1 MSTHPNRY
9 LNELFLDLR
18 ARYFPDRLRS
28 YSVMVGDELDNKSGY
43 CDSTLRLIGIN
54 ASILSSP
61 LDLRL
66 TLVHEMCHVGIPNH
80 GRAFREELLRVARL
94 GEPAAVLE
102 LRQFNPPRPV
112 RTARTRPL
120 RAQSDI
126 QGSGYRA

>member
-1 MSTHPNRY
+1 MSTRPNRY

-28 YSVMVGDELDNKSGY
+28 YSVIVDDELDHMSGY

-54 ASILSSP
+54 GSLLNSP

-66 TLVHEMCHVGIPNH
+66 TLVHEMCHVGIPSH

-102 LRQFNPPRPV
+102 LRRCTAPRLV
-112 RTARTRPL
+112 RPARTRP
-120 RAQSDI
+120 
-126 QGSGYRA
+126 